1 MCLVTLFMVDGNGQQ
16 SSFFAQRIF
25 FAQDLDINVIINV
38 DMRRNILP
46 GLH

>member
-1 MCLVTLFMVDGNGQQ
+1 MFDGNGQR
-16 SSFFAQRIF
+16 STFFRSANH
-25 FAQDLDINVIINV
+25 FAQDLNINVIINV